1 MASKHIANRPK
12 RKAKTRIRT
21 SYGRFKRRQLG
32 PKLKKILI
40 FVFSWIGVVFLA
52 VMIVRTF
59 EMKIVQNGDSMLPTY
74 EDAQILKIDHA
85 DYLIHSVKRFDTV
98 AVRSSESQ
106 SNVYYVLRV
115 VGLPG
120 ERVQI
125 KNGRIYIEG
134 KKTAYPTNDDS
145 IKDAGIASEEI
156 ILSEDEYFMMC
167 DNYNSS
173 RNDSRSSSIGIIQKT
188 QIEGSIR

>member
-1 MASKHIANRPK
+1 MNKHTPNRPK
-12 RKAKTRIRT
+12 RKTKTRIRT
-21 SYGRFKRRQLG
+21 SYGRLKRRRLG
-32 PKLKKILI
+32 PKIKRMTLFAL
-40 FVFSWIGVVFLA
+40 SWLA
-52 VMIVRTF
+52 VVLMAVIIVRTF
-59 EMKIVQNGDSMLPTY
+59 EIKIVQNGDAMLPAY
-74 EDAQILKIDHA
+74 EDTQVLKINHA
-85 DYLIHSVKRFDTV
+85 DYLFHSVKRFDTV
-98 AVRSSESQ
+98 AVKSSESQ

-120 ERVQI
+120 EKIQI

-145 IKDAGIASEEI
+145 IIDAGIAAEEI
-156 ILSEDEYFMMC
+156 LLGEDEYFMMC

-173 RNDSRSSSIGIIQKT
+173 RNDSRSSSIGIIDKS